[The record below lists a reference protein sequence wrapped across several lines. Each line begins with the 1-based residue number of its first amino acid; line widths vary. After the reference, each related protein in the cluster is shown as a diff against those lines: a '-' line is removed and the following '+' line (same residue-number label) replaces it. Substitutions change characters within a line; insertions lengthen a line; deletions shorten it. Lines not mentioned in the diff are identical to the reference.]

1 MRQTD
6 VAELSLEMGP
16 ELFSDGYVYLFSAA
30 FWRGFSA
37 SYFVSH
43 PRIFDEPPLDCLLP
57 LPPPPSLCLPV
68 GRAKSNCREM
78 HMEYYDLISL
88 NSPTWALVNGSSAI

>member
-43 PRIFDEPPLDCLLP
+43 PANI
-57 LPPPPSLCLPV
+57 
-68 GRAKSNCREM
+68 
-78 HMEYYDLISL
+78 
-88 NSPTWALVNGSSAI
+88 